1 MGKRGKLTV
10 LVCACAAPALLL
22 LGTTPALAAYEV
34 KSNDSSINDGTLGQ
48 RVGTACDDG
57 VSVSGGAYNDASYA
71 DGVYL
76 TEMLPFNP
84 FASRH
89 RSWTVGADNY
99 PGGAP
104 SNTFSVQ
111 VICDLQNGWNDYDR
125 IERQNGLKVPDDK
138 LGGAT
143 VKCPAGHPV
152 VGGGYDE
159 DGFFDE
165 EAYLSMSA
173 PVDGKD
179 ADKVPD
185 DGWRFEVNNDEDVG
199 GKVVK
204 GTVTAICDKRRP
216 SSAYHYRADQKNVQD
231 ASQGILSRG
240 MLQQRDAHE
249 WRSRGEGSIQ
259 REHAAQLLQLPSCRR
274 SQLVHR
280 RRQLRH
286 AGRED
291 PQAGGVRHLPALSR
305 HATFER
311 WPRTEQATLR
321 R

>member
-1 MGKRGKLTV
+1 MGKQGKLTV

-48 RVGTACDDG
+48 RVGAACDDG

-76 TEMLPFNP
+76 TEMLPLDP

-125 IERQNGLKVPDDK
+125 VERQNGLKVPDDK

-159 DGFFDE
+159 SGFFDE

-185 DGWRFEVNNDEDVG
+185 DGWRFEVNNDEDVD

-216 SSAYHYRADQKNVQD
+216 SSAYHYRTDQKNVQD
-231 ASQGILSRG
+231 ASQGILSLG
-240 MLQQRDAHE
+240 CSNSETLMSGGAEAKAPYNASMLLNSSSYLVVGDPN
-249 WRSRGEGSIQ
+249 WFT
-259 REHAAQLLQLPSCRR
+259 AADNYATPDGKTRKLAAYAICRR
-274 SQLVHR
+274 
-280 RRQLRH
+280 
-286 AGRED
+286 
-291 PQAGGVRHLPALSR
+291 
-305 HATFER
+305 
-311 WPRTEQATLR
+311 
-321 R
+321 